1 MKKIIFVLL
10 ILVSISVSAQQLVRG
25 YTATFSYGFLAK
37 GDDFTIRYGG
47 ADYLATARKTE
58 GVCISLGFPFDLGVK
73 RSRLVFTPGLDF
85 MMSNYTLDVEPEIY
99 EFGSDSDS
107 LRLSSFMV
115 IPQFGLM
122 YKYHFYV
129 GKLHLAIGAGLDFKI
144 PVSNSITLTD
154 KNKTDLLEYSEIPDE
169 YGDALI
175 FNPNTVY
182 SNLAEIGFHINP
194 KFGFDIHV
202 AKYLVTNF
210 FYTTSPLTRYSD
222 TPAIRGYA
230 GFGATYLMPL
240 GKEDDS
246 RLLQYYKQ

>member
-1 MKKIIFVLL
+1 MKKIIFLLL
-10 ILVSISVSAQQLVRG
+10 ISTSISLSAQQMVRG
-25 YTATFSYGFLAK
+25 YTASFSYGFLSK
-37 GDDFTIRYGG
+37 GDSLTINYSGS
-47 ADYLATARKTE
+47 DYSATARKTQ
-58 GVCISLGFPFDLGVK
+58 GSCISLGFPFDFGYK

-85 MMSNYTLDVEPEIY
+85 MSSNYTLDVEPNIY

-115 IPQFGLM
+115 IPQIGLM

-129 GKLHLAIGAGLDFKI
+129 GKLHFAIGAGLDFKI

-154 KNKTDLLEYSEIPDE
+154 KNKTDLIEYSEEPNLTSD
-169 YGDALI
+169 YMI
-175 FNPNTVY
+175 FKPNTVY
-182 SNLAEIGFHINP
+182 SNLADIGFHVNP
-194 KFGFDIHV
+194 KIGFDIHV
-202 AKYLVTNF
+202 AKYLVTNL

-222 TPAIRGYA
+222 EPALRGYA

>member
-1 MKKIIFVLL
+1 MKKLIFLLL
-10 ILVSISVSAQQLVRG
+10 ISAGISASAQQMVRG
-25 YTATFSYGFLAK
+25 YTASFSYGFLAK
-37 GDDFTIRYGG
+37 GDDFTIKYGG
-47 ADYLATARKTE
+47 VNYLATARKTQ
-58 GVCISLGFPFDLGVK
+58 GSCISLGFPFDFGIK

-85 MMSNYTLDVEPEIY
+85 MSSNYTLDVEPDMF

-115 IPQFGLM
+115 IPQFGFM

-129 GKLHLAIGAGLDFKI
+129 GKLHFAIGAGLDFKI

-154 KNKTDLLEYSEIPDE
+154 KNKTDLIEYSELPDE

-175 FNPNTVY
+175 FRPNTVY
-182 SNLAEIGFHINP
+182 SNLADIGFHINP
-194 KFGFDIHV
+194 KIGFDIHV
-202 AKYLVTNF
+202 AKYLVTNL
-210 FYTTSPLTRYSD
+210 FYTTSPLTNYSD
-222 TPAIRGYA
+222 EPAIRGYA